1 MPLVSLYMC
10 FPSDQQLEEAE
21 PVAFEISHREH
32 EDLEHYE
39 RITIPLTAAS
49 QVEEEATL
57 GYIRPVK
64 PKEIEET
71 EEQAFIRQKAQVRKI
86 VRSMKK
92 WADLL
97 HGLPHLVLALSEGSQ
112 KTGPPRFSHIGKPR
126 WILDRMF
133 MVCGDHVTSLV
144 TCPVCQP
151 ILNWVP
157 G

>member
-1 MPLVSLYMC
+1 M
-10 FPSDQQLEEAE
+10 FPSNQQLEEAE

-92 WADLL
+92 LSDLL
-97 HGLPHLVLALSEGSQ
+97 HGFPHLVLALSERCVQ
-112 KTGPPRFSHIGKPR
+112 FSHKNR
-126 WILDRMF
+126 SSQ
-133 MVCGDHVTSLV
+133 V
-144 TCPVCQP
+144 QP
-151 ILNWVP
+151 YWKT
-157 G
+157 